1 MLTITEKVKLLDMLK
16 EGRSYAAV
24 GRHYGINESSV
35 RSIKKEENNIR
46 TTAAISF
53 NKDAKRVATVHNK
66 TMVRMESA
74 LALWINDCRKKNIT
88 LDTNV
93 ICTKARTLYQT
104 FADSDDIHDREEE
117 EDADTGPSSSAVHAV
132 PSAFN
137 ASKGWFEKFKKR
149 FGLKNVSLHG
159 EIASANTAGAEAF
172 INNKFKAI
180 IEEGGYK
187 PEQVFNMDETGL
199 FWKRMPSRTFI
210 MQEEAKA
217 PGFKAQKD
225 RLTLVMCGNAAG
237 FMIKPGLIYRSKN
250 PRALKNKNKVALPVY
265 WMHNAKAWMTKA
277 LNLDWFKHCFI
288 PEVKR
293 YLRGKGLDFKV
304 LLLVDNAGGHADD
317 LAYDGVQI
325 EFLPPNTTSLIQ
337 PMDQGI
343 IRACKTLY
351 TRNTLQHLVE
361 AMDSD
366 QDFSLKDYWR
376 GYTIASCL
384 QNIQRAIQEMKT
396 ETLNACWKKLW
407 PEAVQNPTGGSLD
420 EIHHSAVDTAVNLAK
435 QLGGDGF
442 NDMTPDDINALIDAD
457 AHPLTDADLAEM
469 TKPPSDDERE
479 EEEED
484 TSVDKDEEDGLTL
497 GRSATMLRMATE
509 LQRAAQ
515 EWDPLMNCSLQFS
528 NIINGGMSV
537 YKNLFAQKKKE
548 RQQLPITMFFSR
560 KNTPAPR
567 ALEEKDATERSQ
579 DAAAQSEEQ

>member
-1 MLTITEKVKLLDMLK
+1 
-16 EGRSYAAV
+16 
-24 GRHYGINESSV
+24 
-35 RSIKKEENNIR
+35 
-46 TTAAISF
+46 
-53 NKDAKRVATVHNK
+53 
-66 TMVRMESA
+66 
-74 LALWINDCRKKNIT
+74 
-88 LDTNV
+88 
-93 ICTKARTLYQT
+93 
-104 FADSDDIHDREEE
+104 
-117 EDADTGPSSSAVHAV
+117 
-132 PSAFN
+132 
-137 ASKGWFEKFKKR
+137 
-149 FGLKNVSLHG
+149 
-159 EIASANTAGAEAF
+159 
-172 INNKFKAI
+172 
-180 IEEGGYK
+180 
-187 PEQVFNMDETGL
+187 
-199 FWKRMPSRTFI
+199 
-210 MQEEAKA
+210 
-217 PGFKAQKD
+217 
-225 RLTLVMCGNAAG
+225 
-237 FMIKPGLIYRSKN
+237 
-250 PRALKNKNKVALPVY
+250 
-265 WMHNAKAWMTKA
+265 MHNAKAWMTKA
-277 LNLDWFKHCFI
+277 LDLDWFKHCFV
-288 PEVKR
+288 PEVKC
-293 YLRGKGLDFKV
+293 YLREKGLDFKV

-325 EFLPPNTTSLIQ
+325 EFLPPNTTPLIR

-343 IRACKTLY
+343 IRAFKALY

-366 QDFSLKDYWR
+366 QDFSLTDYWR

-407 PEAVQNPTGGSLD
+407 PEAVQNPSGGSLD

-497 GRSATMLRMATE
+497 GRLATMLRMATE

-515 EWDPLMNCSLQFS
+515 EWDPLMSRSLQFS
-528 NIINGGMSV
+528 NIIDGGMSV

-560 KNTPAPR
+560 KTTPAPR
-567 ALEEKDATERSQ
+567 ALEEKNATERSQ